1 MEENNEIKEENVT
14 LEPSTEVVEEIKEPT
29 NESPIN
35 EGEPFSGPPDG
46 SGVKDSNWKAPKQ
59 KNNKP
64 LAIFLIILILVG
76 VGVGAY
82 FLIFN
87 HEEKLANKENT
98 VTEQKQK
105 ASPYRLSGNG
115 LEEFDIKFLKL
126 EDDNKNIVYSPL
138 SIKYMLAMLNEG
150 TSGNSHSQ
158 IEALIGDYK
167 PFKYN
172 NSANLSLANS
182 LFLRTDIKASVKP
195 DYINTL
201 KEKYNAEVIGD
212 DFKSTENINK
222 WIKEKTL
229 GLINNGLDRI
239 NPNEVL
245 FIINALAIDQD
256 WSNKFKGAYVSY
268 NHTNFGWSFD
278 NPVVNGKFLGVS
290 EDIATMRVGASYNK
304 LDIVKYKGGEDKL
317 RKEVEEYYIKC
328 YNENAD
334 QMYDPKSEYTA
345 ADVKS
350 EVDEVI
356 ETYKSYMNKADRS
369 TDFYF
374 YVDDDVKVFAKDL
387 KEYDGTTL
395 QYVGIMPKKDSLSD
409 YVKNVDTKKISEYIK
424 NLKYTD
430 ISSFEDGKLTYVFGT
445 IPKFNY
451 DYELPLMSDLKKLG
465 VIDVFDANKA
475 DLTKIM
481 DGPLFIDKAIHKA
494 TIEMNQDGIKAGA
507 VTIGGGAGNA
517 MMCNYSIEIPVEE
530 IDITFDR
537 PYMYLI
543 RDKKTG
549 EVWFVGSV
557 YEPTSWK
564 DEEANRKYEW
574 E

>member
-64 LAIFLIILILVG
+64 LAIFLILLILVG

-172 NSANLSLANS
+172 NSENLSLANS

-201 KEKYNAEVIGD
+201 KEKYNADVVGD

-229 GLINNGLDRI
+229 GLISNGLDQI
-239 NPNEVL
+239 SPNEIFFV
-245 FIINALAIDQD
+245 INALAIDQE
-256 WSNKFKGAYVSY
+256 WVKKFDNGYASFE
-268 NHTNFGWSFD
+268 HAGFGWSVD
-278 NPVVNGKFLGVS
+278 SPVTTGKFLGVS
-290 EDIATMRVGASYNK
+290 EDVAVMRVEASFNRDDLIK
-304 LDIVKYKGGEDKL
+304 DKGGEEAF
-317 RKEVEEYYIKC
+317 RKEIEKYYIDC
-328 YNENAD
+328 YNE
-334 QMYDPKSEYTA
+334 EYANNGENKTVTA
-345 ADVKS
+345 EDVKND
-350 EVDEVI
+350 VDDVI
-356 ETYKSYMNKADRS
+356 NTIKKDYNRVDMN
-369 TDFYF
+369 TDFYI

-387 KEYDGTTL
+387 KEYGGTTL
-395 QYVGIMPKKDSLSD
+395 QYVGIMPKKDSLKD
-409 YVKNVDTKKISEYIK
+409 FIKNIDTKKIQEYID
-424 NLKYTD
+424 NLKYSAKD
-430 ISSFEDGKLTYVFGT
+430 NFKDGVLTHVKGT
-445 IPKFNY
+445 IPKFKY
-451 DYELPLMSDLKKLG
+451 DYELSLMKDLKKLG
-465 VIDVFDANKA
+465 VLDVFDSDKA
-475 DLTKIM
+475 DLSKIL
-481 DGPLFIDKAIHKA
+481 DGQVFIDKAIHKA

-507 VTIGGGAGNA
+507 VSIGGGAGNA
-517 MMCNYSIEIPVEE
+517 MMCNYNTNMKIEE

-549 EVWFVGSV
+549 EVWFVGST
-557 YEPTSWK
+557 YNPTSWT
-564 DEEANRKYEW
+564 EEKSINPYAF
-574 E
+574 